1 MLPALSSSISS
12 SKKNGVPEYRVH
24 SKKKQIVQ
32 LKPNAYARIIISI
45 LYTIKKKILLL
56 LYYNSCINFNSS
68 RLFTFICSLFPIV
81 NRLSLFIYPVK
92 VIFSYPINPQKK
104 LNACKKSSCV
114 CLSVSLP
121 YSMRCI
127 ELE

>member
-12 SKKNGVPEYRVH
+12 SKKNGVPEYRVHGVPEYRVH

-68 RLFTFICSLFPIV
+68 RLFTFYYLV
-81 NRLSLFIYPVK
+81 
-92 VIFSYPINPQKK
+92 
-104 LNACKKSSCV
+104 
-114 CLSVSLP
+114 
-121 YSMRCI
+121 
-127 ELE
+127 